1 MNLETQNAK
10 NLISK
15 DFKLSNQAANDI
27 VNSADI
33 KTFETLCKNSEYI
46 FDFVADKA
54 IKNLINATNKNN
66 LSATLEFAKFYDP
79 KFSQYIET
87 VWQKYADE
95 DLTDEILNI
104 FDSGTTEQKIY
115 AAKYFEK
122 INDPLAL
129 EYLNKYAFDEDELLS
144 SACACTLRAFG
155 DKTSRNKAL
164 EMLNTSDDFQKFSAI
179 KLLINYGLKEDVAA
193 IINEL
198 KTSPFSSNIA
208 QEIMYKYS
216 FSQLE
221 NLLAPEDIIALYD
234 EIISSYPEDITLDTI
249 QDFSVYEFIEKN
261 INNKN
266 SYIQRILTDT
276 KLLVELVVSDNIYTY
291 DLNKNALS
299 ELKNIESLLKNHK
312 SEGALIS
319 NELKNEK
326 KRALRAL
333 NTLINLNSKENFKE
347 IEELYTK
354 SCDSE
359 ILCECARVAKCLDS
373 KLNPAIG
380 LEKITDANAKEL
392 FKSYF

>member
-1 MNLETQNAK
+1 
-10 NLISK
+10 
-15 DFKLSNQAANDI
+15 
-27 VNSADI
+27 
-33 KTFETLCKNSEYI
+33 
-46 FDFVADKA
+46 
-54 IKNLINATNKNN
+54 
-66 LSATLEFAKFYDP
+66 
-79 KFSQYIET
+79 
-87 VWQKYADE
+87 
-95 DLTDEILNI
+95 
-104 FDSGTTEQKIY
+104 
-115 AAKYFEK
+115 
-122 INDPLAL
+122 
-129 EYLNKYAFDEDELLS
+129 
-144 SACACTLRAFG
+144 
-155 DKTSRNKAL
+155 
-164 EMLNTSDDFQKFSAI
+164 MLNTSDDFQKFSAI

-312 SEGALIS
+312 SEGTLIS

>member
-1 MNLETQNAK
+1 MNLETKNAK

-15 DFKLSNQAANDI
+15 DFKVSNQAAVDI
-27 VNSADI
+27 VNSTDT

-54 IKNLINATNKNN
+54 IKNLINTTNKSN
-66 LSATLEFAKFYDP
+66 LSATFEFAKFYDP

-95 DLTDEILNI
+95 DLTDEILNV

-129 EYLNKYAFDEDELLS
+129 EFLNKYAFNEDELLS
-144 SACACTLRAFG
+144 FACACTLRVFG
-155 DKTSRNKAL
+155 DETSRNKAL
-164 EMLNTSDDFQKFSAI
+164 EMLKTADDFQKFSAI
-179 KLLINYGLKEDVAA
+179 KFLINYGLKDDLAA
-193 IINEL
+193 VINEL
-198 KTSPFSSNIA
+198 KNSPFSSNIA

-216 FSQLE
+216 FCELE
-221 NLLAPEDIIALYD
+221 NLLAPDDIIALYD

-249 QDFSVYEFIEKN
+249 QDFNIYEFIEKN

-266 SYIQRILTDT
+266 SYIQRVLTDA
-276 KLLVELVVSDNIYTY
+276 KLLVELVANENIYTY

-299 ELKNIESLLKNHK
+299 ELKNIENLLKNYK
-312 SEGALIS
+312 IDSLLMS
-319 NELKNEK
+319 DELKKEK
-326 KRALRAL
+326 KRALRAIT
-333 NTLINLNSKENFKE
+333 TLINLNSKENFKE

-354 SCDSE
+354 STDSE
-359 ILCECARVAKCLDS
+359 ILCECARAAKCLNC
-373 KLNPAIG
+373 KLNPEIG
-380 LEKITDANAKEL
+380 LEKITDTNAKEL